1 MVHGIE
7 PLFPFDLAK
16 ATFLVPP
23 PDTKPLSSSGLIAWR
38 ARQLQKRQED
48 LESIREH
55 VLKAWFESVKHFEAA
70 FKNRIKDFD
79 FWAGSLVLVR
89 NTRIRKELN
98 QKMKPWY
105 LGPMVVLC
113 RTTGRSYLLAE
124 LDGVVSRLAT
134 LPFGL
139 SPTIL
144 AFHLLFVSLSSQIQ
158 MTKTWINWQKK
169 TWKSLTKKTET
180 LMSQTSPGIRH

>member
-1 MVHGIE
+1 MISRSYQSTLLSLLEQLVLLVSVGRFNIRHIFISPYNSQANGVVKQHHLDVREAIIKSTLGGEFRWHTTTPLVFWAERITMLWSTGLSPYFMIHGIE

-23 PDTKPLSSSGLIAWR
+23 PDTEPLSSSRLIAWR
-38 ARQLQKRQED
+38 ARQLQKHQED

-89 NTRIRKELN
+89 NT
-98 QKMKPWY
+98 
-105 LGPMVVLC
+105 
-113 RTTGRSYLLAE
+113 
-124 LDGVVSRLAT
+124 
-134 LPFGL
+134 
-139 SPTIL
+139 
-144 AFHLLFVSLSSQIQ
+144 
-158 MTKTWINWQKK
+158 
-169 TWKSLTKKTET
+169 
-180 LMSQTSPGIRH
+180 